1 MKKKNELLC
10 ILCLMLTLNL
20 FAQGQ
25 EQKNVIGIG
34 AGISPKYD
42 YDVWIADPKNG
53 AWVTKNTSP
62 VFQFFYA
69 RQVRE
74 ALRLG
79 GYFEYESATLLLNNI
94 HDIKASRVNIG
105 INWLGQYPESE
116 FHIQLGGYAGYG
128 FVGASDWSQS
138 LYGADVGVMLGPAY
152 EKGNFGIALHV
163 QYGKGY
169 YGNYKSTGTPNEV
182 GVAIPRFL
190 LKVYHKF

>member
-10 ILCLMLTLNL
+10 MLFLMFTFNSLL
-20 FAQGQ
+20 QGQ

-34 AGISPKYD
+34 AGVSPKYD
-42 YDVWIADPKNG
+42 YDVWIGDPVNV
-53 AWVTKNTSP
+53 WLTKNASP
-62 VFQFFYA
+62 VIQFFYA

-79 GYFEYESATLLLNNI
+79 GYFEYESATLHIDNLHNI
-94 HDIKASRVNIG
+94 KTSRLNIG
-105 INWLGQYPESE
+105 INWLGQFPNSD
-116 FHIQLGGYAGYG
+116 FHMQFGGYIGYG
-128 FVGASDWSQS
+128 LVKAPDWSQS
-138 LYGADVGVMLGPAY
+138 LYGTDAGLLIGPAY
-152 EKGNFGIALHV
+152 EKINFGIALHA

-182 GVAIPRFL
+182 GIAIPRFL